1 VSYLRGRADNSITKP
16 TSRCRRTD
24 SIVSLKRGDFSGAD
38 LQVFSSYR
46 GRKEAYQAPRAILT
60 TSRPELL
67 TTFFLQG
74 KARKEIHAILTE
86 TLGEHATSY
95 ATLYKRGD
103 VSTCDAPRFVQ
114 AKTVTKTEIIDQ
126 IHEVVL

>member
-1 VSYLRGRADNSITKP
+1 MCRF
-16 TSRCRRTD
+16 TS
-24 SIVSLKRGDFSGAD
+24 L
-38 LQVFSSYR
+38 
-46 GRKEAYQAPRAILT
+46 
-60 TSRPELL
+60 
-67 TTFFLQG
+67 FFLQTQKG
-74 KARKEIHAILTE
+74 SISGAARDFNNIQTRAANNFFLQWKARKEIHAILTE